1 MLFSFCIL
9 GCVGREIVFTRW
21 VHPCFCE
28 RNAGRRPPA
37 SDLTLYVS
45 TLSAPCAPSSI
56 AASSDGAGTN
66 LHKQTLRLRSSLSHS
81 PRRQRRAQTGLCAPL
96 VAHHTQSRRLRP
108 PLRRADSLRRVL
120 VSARALFRAEQPP
133 PHDRSSS
140 GDSERLARTS
150 SG

>member
-1 MLFSFCIL
+1 M
-9 GCVGREIVFTRW
+9 FTPW

-66 LHKQTLRLRSSLSHS
+66 LHKQ
-81 PRRQRRAQTGLCAPL
+81 APL
-96 VAHHTQSRRLRP
+96 L
-108 PLRRADSLRRVL
+108 SLTL
-120 VSARALFRAEQPP
+120 SAAAKAGTDWTVRTTGGP
-133 PHDRSSS
+133 PHPK
-140 GDSERLARTS
+140 
-150 SG
+150 